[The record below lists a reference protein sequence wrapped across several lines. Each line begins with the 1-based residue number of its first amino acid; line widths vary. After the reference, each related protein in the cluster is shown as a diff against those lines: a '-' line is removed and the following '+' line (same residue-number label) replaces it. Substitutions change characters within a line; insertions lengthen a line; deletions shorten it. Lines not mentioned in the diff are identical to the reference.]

1 MEGFCRKRSNTFPLS
16 DKIALMERDDTME
29 EEISLRELVEV
40 LLKRKWLILGIT
52 AAAVAAAAVI
62 SFFVLSEVY
71 QTQAVM
77 KRNPALTIQVPEDL
91 PQGEGERLIILEQ
104 GKYRDLTVRGEIPM
118 EVIQE
123 AVKDPEF
130 LAMAAEESGL
140 KIEPSSLQGRIQLEN
155 GESSGSNN
163 TANTFKITAL
173 GSTPK
178 EAKAIADGAAK
189 ALPRYLAEITCRELE
204 KTQQSIKE
212 SLEKIDRAA
221 SNAELGQGSSAQN
234 ETLKEIRTGLIN
246 KYEEIGII
254 KSIAENEYPV
264 SLVIPA
270 SQPTEPIKPK
280 KMLNITVAAVLGL
293 MMGVFAAFFWEYWTS
308 TSLKEESAEGH

>member
-1 MEGFCRKRSNTFPLS
+1 
-16 DKIALMERDDTME
+16 MERVDTME
-29 EEISLRELVEV
+29 EEISLRELLEV

-52 AAAVAAAAVI
+52 AAAVAAAAII

-77 KRNPALTIQVPEDL
+77 KRNPALTIQVPEDI
-91 PQGEGERLIILEQ
+91 PQGEGERFIILEQ
-104 GKYRDLTVRGEIPM
+104 RKYRDLTVRQKVPM

-123 AVKDPEF
+123 AVKDSKF
-130 LAMAAEESGL
+130 LTMVAEESGL
-140 KIEPSSLQGRIQLEN
+140 KGDPFSLQGKIKIESGEN
-155 GESSGSNN
+155 NA
-163 TANTFKITAL
+163 ANTFKITAM

-178 EAKAIADGAAK
+178 EVKTIADGAAK
-189 ALPRYLAEITCRELE
+189 ALPRYLADSAYRELE

-221 SNAELGQGSSAQN
+221 SNAETGQESSTRS
-234 ETLKEIRTGLIN
+234 EVLKGIRTGLIN
-246 KYEEIGII
+246 KYEEIEII

-280 KMLNITVAAVLGL
+280 KMLNIAVAAVLGL
-293 MMGVFAAFFWEYWTS
+293 MVGVFAAFFWEYWTV
-308 TSLKEESAEGH
+308 TSLKEESAQGH